1 MRHRAKRR
9 RLRTQLGVYF
19 IFCCLMLA
27 GGAVEVSAA
36 AAAGSSTS
44 TATAPQQLLHAY
56 PLGPKRL
63 CCNGGSRKAAGS
75 PGRQTRSAG
84 QPAGRTGFSF
94 VILLGALGALLVLTV
109 LSATYRTRRRSAPP
123 APADDIERINESRHA
138 PVDDVAR
145 PPPGVAR
152 RTNIPEPPTIDRIE
166 RVKAL
171 QRQLSSL
178 GFEPG
183 QVDGRYGPL
192 TTGAVR
198 RFQDAR
204 DLPVDGVVGPLT
216 ADALRATIPE
226 PPTTDRIEGVKAL
239 QRQLSWLGFEP
250 GQVDGRYGPLT
261 TGAVRRFQD
270 ARDLPVDGVVGPL
283 TADALRAST
292 RQRPTT
298 NRIERVKALQR
309 QLTAL
314 GFEPGLV
321 DGRYGPYTTEAVK
334 RFQQAYDLPVHGIVD
349 PPTQRALEQHAF
361 EQPQS

>member
-9 RLRTQLGVYF
+9 RLFAPLRVGL
-19 IFCCLMLA
+19 IFCCLILT
-27 GGAVEVSAA
+27 GGALEVSAA

-44 TATAPQQLLHAY
+44 TATAPQQLVHAY

-63 CCNGGSRKAAGS
+63 CCTGGSRKVAGS

-84 QPAGRTGFSF
+84 QPPGRTGFSF

-123 APADDIERINESRHA
+123 APADAIERVNESRHV
-138 PVDDVAR
+138 PVDDVAG
-145 PPPGVAR
+145 PLTGVAR
-152 RTNIPEPPTIDRIE
+152 RATIPEPPSTDRIE

-171 QRQLSSL
+171 QSQLSWL

-183 QVDGRYGPL
+183 QLDGRYGPL

-198 RFQDAR
+198 RFQ
-204 DLPVDGVVGPLT
+204 
-216 ADALRATIPE
+216 E
-226 PPTTDRIEGVKAL
+226 
-239 QRQLSWLGFEP
+239 
-250 GQVDGRYGPLT
+250 
-261 TGAVRRFQD
+261 

-298 NRIERVKALQR
+298 DRTQRVKALQR

-314 GFEPGLV
+314 GFEPGPV
-321 DGRYGPYTTEAVK
+321 DGRYGPHTTEAVK
-334 RFQQAYDLPVHGIVD
+334 RCQQAYDLRVNGIAD
-349 PPTQRALEQHAF
+349 PLTQRALEQHAF
-361 EQPQS
+361 QQPQN

>member
-19 IFCCLMLA
+19 IFCGLMLA

-44 TATAPQQLLHAY
+44 TATAPQQLVHAY

-123 APADDIERINESRHA
+123 APADDIERINESRHV

-145 PPPGVAR
+145 PLTGVAR
-152 RTNIPEPPTIDRIE
+152 RAN
-166 RVKAL
+166 
-171 QRQLSSL
+171 
-178 GFEPG
+178 
-183 QVDGRYGPL
+183 
-192 TTGAVR
+192 
-198 RFQDAR
+198 
-204 DLPVDGVVGPLT
+204 
-216 ADALRATIPE
+216 IPE
-226 PPTTDRIEGVKAL
+226 PPTTDRIERVKAL
-239 QRQLSWLGFEP
+239 QSQLSWLGFEP

-261 TGAVRRFQD
+261 TGAVRRFQE

-298 NRIERVKALQR
+298 DRIQRVKALQR

-314 GFEPGLV
+314 GFEPGPV

-334 RFQQAYDLPVHGIVD
+334 RCQQAYDLRVNGIAD
-349 PPTQRALEQHAF
+349 PLTQRALEQHAF
-361 EQPQS
+361 QQPQS